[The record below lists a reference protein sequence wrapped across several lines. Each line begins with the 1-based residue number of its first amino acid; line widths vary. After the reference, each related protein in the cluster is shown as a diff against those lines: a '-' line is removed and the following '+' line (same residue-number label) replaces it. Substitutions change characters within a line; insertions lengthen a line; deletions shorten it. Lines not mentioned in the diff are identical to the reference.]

1 MAGARTYATAVGRWE
16 GVGPYYA
23 MFPTDFADSVV
34 ANYTSPGETVLDPFA
49 GRGTAVFS
57 AAHQGRRALGIEINP
72 VGWVYAKTKLDP
84 GQKSAVV
91 ARLRE
96 LNGLSSNYGEAALA
110 LPAFFH
116 SCFSQQVR
124 EYLLAGREHLN
135 WQDDRTDR
143 TTMALLLVYLH
154 GKREAALSNQMRQT
168 KSMAPD
174 YAVRW
179 WRERGL
185 QPPDV
190 NPVDFMVRRLEWRYA
205 KGLPKVRESH
215 VYLADSE
222 QQLPHLLDMVRG
234 RGRRV
239 RLLLTSPPYFGLTNY
254 HYDQWLR
261 LWLLGGPPNAHSVA
275 GSRELKGKFQN
286 ASRYTEL
293 LQRVFQSAAEL
304 LSPKAT
310 IYVRTGLGVVTYFTT
325 LQVLQDVFPK
335 HRLDMKRQPYARPT
349 QTRLFGD
356 PGKKAGEADLVLTRV

>member
-1 MAGARTYATAVGRWE
+1 
-16 GVGPYYA
+16 
-23 MFPTDFADSVV
+23 
-34 ANYTSPGETVLDPFA
+34 
-49 GRGTAVFS
+49 
-57 AAHQGRRALGIEINP
+57 
-72 VGWVYAKTKLDP
+72 
-84 GQKSAVV
+84 
-91 ARLRE
+91 
-96 LNGLSSNYGEAALA
+96 
-110 LPAFFH
+110 
-116 SCFSQQVR
+116 
-124 EYLLAGREHLN
+124 
-135 WQDDRTDR
+135 
-143 TTMALLLVYLH
+143 MALLLIYLH

-179 WRERGL
+179 WQERGL

-190 NPVDFMVRRLEWRYA
+190 DPVDFMTRRLEWRYA

-222 QQLPHLLDMVRG
+222 QQLPHLLDTVRG

-261 LWLLGGPPNAHSVA
+261 LWLLGGPPNAHRVA
-275 GSRELKGKFQN
+275 GSRELRGKFQN

-293 LQRVFQSAAEL
+293 LQNVFQSAAEL

-325 LQVLQDVFPK
+325 LQVLQHVFPK

-356 PGKKAGEADLVLTRV
+356 PGKKAGEADLVMTRV